1 MLWIF
6 WMDSQKPKCIQMLQ
20 FISNCKFFNSD
31 WILSHFSYRC
41 LPCAWFGHAEEPQSH
56 NFLVLLSL
64 VSECGFSSPAE
75 FISWEVIFVHF
86 AQCLVHLVRH
96 SDLKSCEWSWVLH
109 TETVWNCQGGLTKQ
123 RLGKS
128 WLAWLTEPNKGFIL
142 TAQGCWGSEHVWTWC
157 PTRLQLRESIST
169 HEAIHQ
175 RASEVNWHQCRQHDA
190 VRQEGWNQYYKS
202 MISQIWTFG
211 NGCIHR
217 PWGPVQV

>member
-1 MLWIF
+1 MCLIWAC
-6 WMDSQKPKCIQMLQ
+6 WRTTKSQLLGA
-20 FISNCKFFNSD
+20 SV
-31 WILSHFSYRC
+31 
-41 LPCAWFGHAEEPQSH
+41 FG
-56 NFLVLLSL
+56 FRVRLLK
-64 VSECGFSSPAE
+64 PAE

-109 TETVWNCQGGLTKQ
+109 TETVWNCQGDLTKQ

-202 MISQIWTFG
+202 MISQICNLRKRLHSQALRTSAS
-211 NGCIHR
+211 
-217 PWGPVQV
+217 VE